1 MHLLFPTHSGGSSP
15 IGRAEGSTVVNL
27 AGRAHLPGRPLNLLP
42 RGHPAQGPRQPAEAG
57 GGGAVQPVGLVPS
70 PNLWR
75 VLQG

>member
-1 MHLLFPTHSGGSSP
+1 MYLLFPTHSGGSSP
-15 IGRAEGSTVVNL
+15 IGRAEGSAVVNL
-27 AGRAHLPGRPLNLLP
+27 AGRAHLPRRPLNLLP